1 VGSEVGDAVGDAIVG
16 IAVGPL
22 EGSDDVGG
30 CDATGGNV
38 AGAPLGI
45 EVTGLADGEAVGGF
59 VLQQVSGQV
68 MTTSA
73 I

>member
-1 VGSEVGDAVGDAIVG
+1 MGSEVGDAVGDDIVG
-16 IAVGPL
+16 IAVGAL

-30 CDATGGNV
+30 CDATVGNV

-45 EVTGLADGEAVGGF
+45 DVTGLADGEAVGGF
-59 VLQQVSGQV
+59 VLQQVSGQA
-68 MTTSA
+68 MTTSS